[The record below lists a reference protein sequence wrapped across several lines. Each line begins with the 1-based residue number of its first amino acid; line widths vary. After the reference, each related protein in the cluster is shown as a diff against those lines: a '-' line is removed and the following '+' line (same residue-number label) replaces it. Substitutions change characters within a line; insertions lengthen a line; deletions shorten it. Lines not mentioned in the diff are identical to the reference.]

1 MTQVRTILGKVGFTP
16 KGAWDAKKKYDR
28 LDVVSQAGAS
38 FLSLSDENTALLTD
52 ATKWMVIASK
62 GDKGDQGYTVQL
74 KIGTV
79 GSGDQPSVSLID
91 AGVDEQGNPVKEIN
105 FVLKRGKTG
114 YTPIIEVGTVTTVD
128 PKNEATIELIDNGL
142 SEEGVQKYLLNA
154 SIPRGETGL
163 PGKGAGNV
171 YVIGDNLEVGK
182 KYLFVPAASGSTEGT
197 FVEYIPPT
205 IPEHPSFPAR
215 SSGLYKIT
223 VNNQGHVTDVAAV
236 TKADITALGIP
247 GQDTNTVYT
256 HPGFT
261 ARSSGLYKI
270 TVNNQGHV
278 TDVAAVTKA
287 DITALGIPGQDT
299 NTVYTHPGFT
309 ARSSGLYKITVNN
322 QGHVTDVAAVTK
334 ADITALGI
342 PGQDTNTV
350 YTHPGFTTRS
360 SGLYKITVNNQG
372 HVTDVAA
379 VTKADITAL
388 GIPAQDTNTTYTA
401 ATTQKD
407 GLMSKADKQ
416 KVDDS
421 LRLKEYVDVSSLE
434 SLPASPY
441 NLRFVYTNNSPQ
453 AINFANI
460 ASVPEMQEFYLSIL
474 NSSGS
479 DFNQP
484 IPNGSGWQ
492 SEESSVTL
500 PSGRPIGISI
510 KKEHG
515 VMVVRC

>member
-62 GDKGDQGYTVQL
+62 GGKGDQGYTVQL

-79 GSGDQPSVSLID
+79 GSGDQPSVSLTD

-182 KYLFVPAASGSTEGT
+182 KYLFVPAASGSTEGS
-197 FVEYIPPT
+197 FIEYVPPT
-205 IPEHPSFPAR
+205 IPEHPSFSTR

-223 VNNQGHVTDVAAV
+223 VNNQGHVTGVAEV
-236 TKADITALGIP
+236 TKEDITALGIP

-278 TDVAAVTKA
+278 TGVTAVTKE
-287 DITALGIPGQDT
+287 
-299 NTVYTHPGFT
+299 
-309 ARSSGLYKITVNN
+309 
-322 QGHVTDVAAVTK
+322 
-334 ADITALGI
+334 
-342 PGQDTNTV
+342 
-350 YTHPGFTTRS
+350 
-360 SGLYKITVNNQG
+360 
-372 HVTDVAA
+372 
-379 VTKADITAL
+379 DITAL

-407 GLMSKADKQ
+407 GLMSKTDKQ

>member
-62 GDKGDQGYTVQL
+62 GGKGDQGYTVQL

-79 GSGDQPSVSLID
+79 GSGDQPSVSLTD

-182 KYLFVPAASGSTEGT
+182 KYLFVPAASGSTEGS
-197 FVEYIPPT
+197 FIEYVPPT
-205 IPEHPSFPAR
+205 IPEHPSF
-215 SSGLYKIT
+215 S
-223 VNNQGHVTDVAAV
+223 
-236 TKADITALGIP
+236 
-247 GQDTNTVYT
+247 
-256 HPGFT
+256 
-261 ARSSGLYKI
+261 
-270 TVNNQGHV
+270 
-278 TDVAAVTKA
+278 
-287 DITALGIPGQDT
+287 
-299 NTVYTHPGFT
+299 
-309 ARSSGLYKITVNN
+309 
-322 QGHVTDVAAVTK
+322 
-334 ADITALGI
+334 
-342 PGQDTNTV
+342 
-350 YTHPGFTTRS
+350 TRS

-379 VTKADITAL
+379 VTKEDITALGIPGQDTNTVYTHPSFTARSSGLYKITVNNQGHVTGVTAVTKEDITAL

-407 GLMSKADKQ
+407 GLMSKTDKQ

-421 LRLKEYVDVSSLE
+421 LRLKEYVDISSLE

>member
-62 GDKGDQGYTVQL
+62 GGKGDQGYTVQL

-79 GSGDQPSVSLID
+79 GSGDQPSVSLTD

-182 KYLFVPAASGSTEGT
+182 KYLFVPAASGSTEGS
-197 FVEYIPPT
+197 FIEYVPPT
-205 IPEHPSFPAR
+205 IPEHPSFSTRSSGLYKITVNNQGHVTDVAAVTKEDITALGIPAQDTNTVYTHPGFTAR

-236 TKADITALGIP
+236 TKEDITALGIP

-278 TDVAAVTKA
+278 TGVTAVTKE
-287 DITALGIPGQDT
+287 DITALGIPG
-299 NTVYTHPGFT
+299 
-309 ARSSGLYKITVNN
+309 
-322 QGHVTDVAAVTK
+322 
-334 ADITALGI
+334 
-342 PGQDTNTV
+342 
-350 YTHPGFTTRS
+350 
-360 SGLYKITVNNQG
+360 
-372 HVTDVAA
+372 
-379 VTKADITAL
+379 
-388 GIPAQDTNTTYTA
+388 QDTNTTYTA

-407 GLMSKADKQ
+407 GLMSKTDKQ

>member
-38 FLSLSDENTALLTD
+38 FLSLLDENTALLTD

-79 GSGDQPSVSLID
+79 GSGDQPSVSLTD

-128 PKNEATIELIDNGL
+128 PKSEATIELIDNGL

-182 KYLFVPAASGSTEGT
+182 KYLFVPAASGSTEGS
-197 FVEYIPPT
+197 FIEYVPPT

-322 QGHVTDVAAVTK
+322 QGHVTGVAAVTK
-334 ADITALGI
+334 E
-342 PGQDTNTV
+342 
-350 YTHPGFTTRS
+350 
-360 SGLYKITVNNQG
+360 
-372 HVTDVAA
+372 
-379 VTKADITAL
+379 DITAL

-407 GLMSKADKQ
+407 GLMSKTDKQ

-421 LRLKEYVDVSSLE
+421 LRLKEYVDVESLE
-434 SLPASPY
+434 VLPASPY

>member
-62 GDKGDQGYTVQL
+62 GGKGDQGYTVEL

-79 GSGDQPSVSLID
+79 GSGDQPSVSLTD

-182 KYLFVPAASGSTEGT
+182 KYLFVPAASGSTEGS
-197 FVEYIPPT
+197 FIEYVPPT
-205 IPEHPSFPAR
+205 IPEHPSFSTR

-236 TKADITALGIP
+236 TKEDITALGIP

-278 TDVAAVTKA
+278 TGVAEVTKE

-322 QGHVTDVAAVTK
+322 QGHVTGVTAVTK
-334 ADITALGI
+334 E
-342 PGQDTNTV
+342 
-350 YTHPGFTTRS
+350 
-360 SGLYKITVNNQG
+360 
-372 HVTDVAA
+372 
-379 VTKADITAL
+379 DITAL

-407 GLMSKADKQ
+407 GLMSKTDKQ

>member
-79 GSGDQPSVSLID
+79 GSGDQPSVSLTD

-128 PKNEATIELIDNGL
+128 PKSEASIELIDNGL

-182 KYLFVPAASGSTEGT
+182 KYLFVPAASGSTEGS
-197 FVEYIPPT
+197 FIEYVPPT

-287 DITALGIPGQDT
+287 DITALGIP
-299 NTVYTHPGFT
+299 
-309 ARSSGLYKITVNN
+309 
-322 QGHVTDVAAVTK
+322 
-334 ADITALGI
+334 
-342 PGQDTNTV
+342 
-350 YTHPGFTTRS
+350 
-360 SGLYKITVNNQG
+360 
-372 HVTDVAA
+372 
-379 VTKADITAL
+379 
-388 GIPAQDTNTTYTA
+388 AQDTNTTYTA

-407 GLMSKADKQ
+407 GLMSKTDKQ

>member
-62 GDKGDQGYTVQL
+62 GGKGDQGYTVQL

-79 GSGDQPSVSLID
+79 GSGDQPSVSLTD

-182 KYLFVPAASGSTEGT
+182 KYLFVPAASGSTEGS
-197 FVEYIPPT
+197 FIEYVPPT
-205 IPEHPSFPAR
+205 IPEHPSFSTR

-236 TKADITALGIP
+236 TKEDITALGIP

-278 TDVAAVTKA
+278 TGVTAVTKE
-287 DITALGIPGQDT
+287 
-299 NTVYTHPGFT
+299 
-309 ARSSGLYKITVNN
+309 
-322 QGHVTDVAAVTK
+322 
-334 ADITALGI
+334 
-342 PGQDTNTV
+342 
-350 YTHPGFTTRS
+350 
-360 SGLYKITVNNQG
+360 
-372 HVTDVAA
+372 
-379 VTKADITAL
+379 DITAL

-407 GLMSKADKQ
+407 GLMSKTDKQ

>member
-28 LDVVSQAGAS
+28 LDVVSQAGAG

-79 GSGDQPSVSLID
+79 GSGDQPSVSLTD

-182 KYLFVPAASGSTEGT
+182 KYLFVPAASGSTEGS
-197 FVEYIPPT
+197 FIEYVPPT
-205 IPEHPSFPAR
+205 IPEHPSFSTR

-236 TKADITALGIP
+236 TKEDITALGIP

-278 TDVAAVTKA
+278 TDVAAVTKE

-322 QGHVTDVAAVTK
+322 QGHVTGVTAVTK
-334 ADITALGI
+334 E
-342 PGQDTNTV
+342 
-350 YTHPGFTTRS
+350 
-360 SGLYKITVNNQG
+360 
-372 HVTDVAA
+372 
-379 VTKADITAL
+379 DITAL

-407 GLMSKADKQ
+407 GLMSKTDKQ

-421 LRLKEYVDVSSLE
+421 LRLKEYVDVESLE
-434 SLPASPY
+434 VLPASPY

>member
-28 LDVVSQAGAS
+28 LDVVSQAGTG

-79 GSGDQPSVSLID
+79 GSGDQPSVSLTD
-91 AGVDEQGNPVKEIN
+91 AGVDEQGNPVKKIN

-128 PKNEATIELIDNGL
+128 PKNEASIELIDNGL

-182 KYLFVPAASGSTEGT
+182 KYLFVPAASGSTEGS
-197 FVEYIPPT
+197 FIEYVPPT

-236 TKADITALGIP
+236 TKEDITALGIPGQDTDTVYTHPGFTARSSGLYKITVNNQGHVTGVAEVTKEDITALGIP

-278 TDVAAVTKA
+278 TGVAAVTKE
-287 DITALGIPGQDT
+287 
-299 NTVYTHPGFT
+299 
-309 ARSSGLYKITVNN
+309 
-322 QGHVTDVAAVTK
+322 
-334 ADITALGI
+334 
-342 PGQDTNTV
+342 
-350 YTHPGFTTRS
+350 
-360 SGLYKITVNNQG
+360 
-372 HVTDVAA
+372 
-379 VTKADITAL
+379 DITAL

-407 GLMSKADKQ
+407 GLMSKTDKQ

-421 LRLKEYVDVSSLE
+421 LRLKEYVDVESLE
-434 SLPASPY
+434 VLPASPY

-474 NSSGS
+474 NNSGS
-479 DFNQP
+479 DFDQP
-484 IPNGSGWQ
+484 IPNADGWQ

-500 PSGRPIGISI
+500 PNGKRTGVSL

-515 VMVVRC
+515 VIVVRC

>member
-38 FLSLSDENTALLTD
+38 FLSLLDENTALLTD

-79 GSGDQPSVSLID
+79 GSGDQPSVSLTD

-182 KYLFVPAASGSTEGT
+182 KYLFVPAASGSTEGS
-197 FVEYIPPT
+197 FIEYVPPT
-205 IPEHPSFPAR
+205 IPEHPSFSTR

-236 TKADITALGIP
+236 TKEDITALGIP
-247 GQDTNTVYT
+247 GQDTDTVYT

-278 TDVAAVTKA
+278 TGVTAVTKE
-287 DITALGIPGQDT
+287 
-299 NTVYTHPGFT
+299 
-309 ARSSGLYKITVNN
+309 
-322 QGHVTDVAAVTK
+322 
-334 ADITALGI
+334 
-342 PGQDTNTV
+342 
-350 YTHPGFTTRS
+350 
-360 SGLYKITVNNQG
+360 
-372 HVTDVAA
+372 
-379 VTKADITAL
+379 DITAL

-407 GLMSKADKQ
+407 GLMSKTDKQ

-421 LRLKEYVDVSSLE
+421 LRLKEYADVSSLE

>member
-79 GSGDQPSVSLID
+79 GSGDQPSVSLTD

-128 PKNEATIELIDNGL
+128 PKNEATIELIGNGL
-142 SEEGVQKYLLNA
+142 SEEGVQKYRLKA

-197 FVEYIPPT
+197 FVEYVPPT
-205 IPEHPSFPAR
+205 IPEHPSFSTHSSGLYKITVNNQGHVTDVAAVTKEDITALGIPGQDTDTVYTHPGFTAR

-236 TKADITALGIP
+236 TKEDITALGIP

-278 TDVAAVTKA
+278 TGVAAVTKE
-287 DITALGIPGQDT
+287 
-299 NTVYTHPGFT
+299 
-309 ARSSGLYKITVNN
+309 
-322 QGHVTDVAAVTK
+322 
-334 ADITALGI
+334 
-342 PGQDTNTV
+342 
-350 YTHPGFTTRS
+350 
-360 SGLYKITVNNQG
+360 
-372 HVTDVAA
+372 
-379 VTKADITAL
+379 DITAL

-407 GLMSKADKQ
+407 GLMSKTDKQ

-421 LRLKEYVDVSSLE
+421 LRLKEYVDVESLE
-434 SLPASPY
+434 VLPASPY

-479 DFNQP
+479 DFDQP
-484 IPNGSGWQ
+484 IPNADGWQ

-500 PSGRPIGISI
+500 PNGKRTGVSL

-515 VMVVRC
+515 KIVVRC

>member
-79 GSGDQPSVSLID
+79 GSGDQPSVSLTD

-128 PKNEATIELIDNGL
+128 PKSEASIELIDNGL

-182 KYLFVPAASGSTEGT
+182 KYLFVPAASGSTEGS
-197 FVEYIPPT
+197 FIEYVPPT

-322 QGHVTDVAAVTK
+322 QGHVT
-334 ADITALGI
+334 G
-342 PGQDTNTV
+342 
-350 YTHPGFTTRS
+350 
-360 SGLYKITVNNQG
+360 
-372 HVTDVAA
+372 VAA

-407 GLMSKADKQ
+407 GLMSKTDKQ

-479 DFNQP
+479 DFDQP

>member
-79 GSGDQPSVSLID
+79 GSGDQSSVSLTD
-91 AGVDEQGNPVKEIN
+91 AGVDERGNPVKEIN

-182 KYLFVPAASGSTEGT
+182 KYLFVPAASGSTEGS
-197 FVEYIPPT
+197 FIEYVPPT
-205 IPEHPSFPAR
+205 IPEHPSFSTR

-322 QGHVTDVAAVTK
+322 QGHVTGVAAVTK
-334 ADITALGI
+334 EDITALGI
-342 PGQDTNTV
+342 PG
-350 YTHPGFTTRS
+350 
-360 SGLYKITVNNQG
+360 
-372 HVTDVAA
+372 
-379 VTKADITAL
+379 
-388 GIPAQDTNTTYTA
+388 QDTNTTYTA

-407 GLMSKADKQ
+407 GLMSKTDKQ

>member
-79 GSGDQPSVSLID
+79 GSGDQPSVSLTD

-142 SEEGVQKYLLNA
+142 SKEGVQKYLLNA

-182 KYLFVPAASGSTEGT
+182 KYLFVPAVSGSTEGT

-299 NTVYTHPGFT
+299 NTIYTHPGFT

-322 QGHVTDVAAVTK
+322 QGHVT
-334 ADITALGI
+334 G
-342 PGQDTNTV
+342 
-350 YTHPGFTTRS
+350 
-360 SGLYKITVNNQG
+360 
-372 HVTDVAA
+372 VAA

-407 GLMSKADKQ
+407 GLMSKTDKQ

-453 AINFANI
+453 AINFVNI

>member
-79 GSGDQPSVSLID
+79 GSGDQPSVSLTD

-128 PKNEATIELIDNGL
+128 PKSEASIELIDNSL

-182 KYLFVPAASGSTEGT
+182 KYLFVPAASGSTEGS
-197 FVEYIPPT
+197 FIEYVPPT

-309 ARSSGLYKITVNN
+309 ACSSGLYKITVNN
-322 QGHVTDVAAVTK
+322 QGHVT
-334 ADITALGI
+334 G
-342 PGQDTNTV
+342 
-350 YTHPGFTTRS
+350 
-360 SGLYKITVNNQG
+360 
-372 HVTDVAA
+372 VAA

>member
-79 GSGDQPSVSLID
+79 GSGDQSSVSLTD

-182 KYLFVPAASGSTEGT
+182 KYLFVPAASGSTEGA
-197 FVEYIPPT
+197 FIEYVPPT

-322 QGHVTDVAAVTK
+322 QGHVT
-334 ADITALGI
+334 G
-342 PGQDTNTV
+342 
-350 YTHPGFTTRS
+350 
-360 SGLYKITVNNQG
+360 
-372 HVTDVAA
+372 VAA

-407 GLMSKADKQ
+407 GLMSKTDKQ

>member
-62 GDKGDQGYTVQL
+62 GGKGDQGYTVQL

-79 GSGDQPSVSLID
+79 GSGDQPSVSLTD

-182 KYLFVPAASGSTEGT
+182 KYLFVPAASGSTEGS
-197 FVEYIPPT
+197 FIEYVPPT
-205 IPEHPSFPAR
+205 IPEHPSFSTR

-236 TKADITALGIP
+236 TKEDITALGIP

-278 TDVAAVTKA
+278 TGVAEVTKE

-322 QGHVTDVAAVTK
+322 QGHVTGVAEVTK
-334 ADITALGI
+334 E
-342 PGQDTNTV
+342 
-350 YTHPGFTTRS
+350 
-360 SGLYKITVNNQG
+360 
-372 HVTDVAA
+372 
-379 VTKADITAL
+379 DITAL

-407 GLMSKADKQ
+407 GLMSKTDKQ

-421 LRLKEYVDVSSLE
+421 LRLKEYVDVESLE
-434 SLPASPY
+434 VLPASPY

-500 PSGRPIGISI
+500 PNGKRTGVSL

-515 VMVVRC
+515 VIVVRC

>member
-79 GSGDQPSVSLID
+79 GSGDQSSVSLTD
-91 AGVDEQGNPVKEIN
+91 AGVDERGNPVKEIN

-182 KYLFVPAASGSTEGT
+182 KYLFVPAASGSTEGA
-197 FVEYIPPT
+197 FIEYVPPT

-287 DITALGIPGQDT
+287 DITALGIP
-299 NTVYTHPGFT
+299 
-309 ARSSGLYKITVNN
+309 
-322 QGHVTDVAAVTK
+322 
-334 ADITALGI
+334 
-342 PGQDTNTV
+342 
-350 YTHPGFTTRS
+350 
-360 SGLYKITVNNQG
+360 
-372 HVTDVAA
+372 
-379 VTKADITAL
+379 
-388 GIPAQDTNTTYTA
+388 AQDTNTTYTA

-407 GLMSKADKQ
+407 GLMSKTDKQ

>member
-52 ATKWMVIASK
+52 ATQWMVIANK

-79 GSGDQPSVSLID
+79 GSGDQPSVSLTD

-182 KYLFVPAASGSTEGT
+182 KYLFVPAASGSTEGA
-197 FVEYIPPT
+197 FIEYVPPT
-205 IPEHPSFPAR
+205 IPEHPSFSTR

-223 VNNQGHVTDVAAV
+223 VNNQGHVTDVAEV
-236 TKADITALGIP
+236 TKEDITALGIP
-247 GQDTNTVYT
+247 GQDTDTVYI

-278 TDVAAVTKA
+278 TDVTEVTKE

-299 NTVYTHPGFT
+299 DTVYIHPGFT

-322 QGHVTDVAAVTK
+322 QGHVTGVAEVTK
-334 ADITALGI
+334 E
-342 PGQDTNTV
+342 
-350 YTHPGFTTRS
+350 
-360 SGLYKITVNNQG
+360 
-372 HVTDVAA
+372 
-379 VTKADITAL
+379 DITAL

-407 GLMSKADKQ
+407 GLMSKTDKQ

-421 LRLKEYVDVSSLE
+421 LRLKEYVDVESLE
-434 SLPASPY
+434 ALPASPY

-479 DFNQP
+479 DFDQP

-500 PSGRPIGISI
+500 PNGKRTGVSL

-515 VMVVRC
+515 VIVVRC

>member
-79 GSGDQPSVSLID
+79 GSGDQPSVSLTD

-182 KYLFVPAASGSTEGT
+182 KYLFVPAASGSTEGS
-197 FVEYIPPT
+197 FIEYVPPT
-205 IPEHPSFPAR
+205 IPEHPSFSTR

-236 TKADITALGIP
+236 TKEDITALGIP
-247 GQDTNTVYT
+247 GQDTDTVYT

-278 TDVAAVTKA
+278 TGVAEVTKE
-287 DITALGIPGQDT
+287 
-299 NTVYTHPGFT
+299 
-309 ARSSGLYKITVNN
+309 
-322 QGHVTDVAAVTK
+322 
-334 ADITALGI
+334 
-342 PGQDTNTV
+342 
-350 YTHPGFTTRS
+350 
-360 SGLYKITVNNQG
+360 
-372 HVTDVAA
+372 
-379 VTKADITAL
+379 DITAL

-407 GLMSKADKQ
+407 GLMSKTDKQ

-479 DFNQP
+479 DFDQP

>member
-79 GSGDQPSVSLID
+79 GSGDQPSVSLTD

-128 PKNEATIELIDNGL
+128 PKSEASIELIDNGL

-182 KYLFVPAASGSTEGT
+182 KYLFVPAASGSTEGS
-197 FVEYIPPT
+197 FIEYVPPT

-322 QGHVTDVAAVTK
+322 QGHVT
-334 ADITALGI
+334 G
-342 PGQDTNTV
+342 
-350 YTHPGFTTRS
+350 
-360 SGLYKITVNNQG
+360 
-372 HVTDVAA
+372 VAA

-407 GLMSKADKQ
+407 GLMSKTDKQ

>member
-38 FLSLSDENTALLTD
+38 FLSLLDENTALLTD

-79 GSGDQPSVSLID
+79 GSGDQPSVSLTD

-182 KYLFVPAASGSTEGT
+182 KYLFVPAASGSTEGS
-197 FVEYIPPT
+197 FIEYVPPT
-205 IPEHPSFPAR
+205 IPEHPSFSTR

-236 TKADITALGIP
+236 TKEDITALGIP
-247 GQDTNTVYT
+247 GQDTDTVYT

-278 TDVAAVTKA
+278 TDVTEVTKE
-287 DITALGIPGQDT
+287 
-299 NTVYTHPGFT
+299 
-309 ARSSGLYKITVNN
+309 
-322 QGHVTDVAAVTK
+322 
-334 ADITALGI
+334 
-342 PGQDTNTV
+342 
-350 YTHPGFTTRS
+350 
-360 SGLYKITVNNQG
+360 
-372 HVTDVAA
+372 
-379 VTKADITAL
+379 DITAL

-407 GLMSKADKQ
+407 GLMSKTDKQ

-421 LRLKEYVDVSSLE
+421 LRLKEYADVSSLE

>member
-62 GDKGDQGYTVQL
+62 GGKGDQGYTVQL

-79 GSGDQPSVSLID
+79 GSGDQPSVSLTD

-182 KYLFVPAASGSTEGT
+182 KYLFVPAASGSTEGS
-197 FVEYIPPT
+197 FIEYVPPT
-205 IPEHPSFPAR
+205 IPEHPSFSTRSSGLYKITVNNQGHVTDVAAVTKEDITALGIPGQDTDTVYTHPCFSAR

-236 TKADITALGIP
+236 TKEDITALGIP

-278 TDVAAVTKA
+278 TGVTAVTKE
-287 DITALGIPGQDT
+287 
-299 NTVYTHPGFT
+299 
-309 ARSSGLYKITVNN
+309 
-322 QGHVTDVAAVTK
+322 
-334 ADITALGI
+334 
-342 PGQDTNTV
+342 
-350 YTHPGFTTRS
+350 
-360 SGLYKITVNNQG
+360 
-372 HVTDVAA
+372 
-379 VTKADITAL
+379 DITAL

-407 GLMSKADKQ
+407 GLMSKTDKQ

-421 LRLKEYVDVSSLE
+421 LRLKEYVDVESLE
-434 SLPASPY
+434 VLPASPY

-500 PSGRPIGISI
+500 PNGKRTGVSL

-515 VMVVRC
+515 VIVVRC

>member
-52 ATKWMVIASK
+52 ATQWMVIANK

-79 GSGDQPSVSLID
+79 GSGDQPSVSLTD

-182 KYLFVPAASGSTEGT
+182 KYLFVPAASGSTEGA
-197 FVEYIPPT
+197 FIEYVPPT
-205 IPEHPSFPAR
+205 IPEHPSFSTR

-223 VNNQGHVTDVAAV
+223 VNNQGHVTDVAEV
-236 TKADITALGIP
+236 TKEDITALGIP
-247 GQDTNTVYT
+247 GQDTDTVYI

-278 TDVAAVTKA
+278 TDVTEVTKE
-287 DITALGIPGQDT
+287 
-299 NTVYTHPGFT
+299 
-309 ARSSGLYKITVNN
+309 
-322 QGHVTDVAAVTK
+322 
-334 ADITALGI
+334 
-342 PGQDTNTV
+342 
-350 YTHPGFTTRS
+350 
-360 SGLYKITVNNQG
+360 
-372 HVTDVAA
+372 
-379 VTKADITAL
+379 DITAL

-407 GLMSKADKQ
+407 GLMSKTDKQ

-421 LRLKEYVDVSSLE
+421 LRLKEYVDVESLE
-434 SLPASPY
+434 ALPASPY

-479 DFNQP
+479 DFDQP

-500 PSGRPIGISI
+500 PNGKRTGVSL

-515 VMVVRC
+515 VIVVRC

>member
-79 GSGDQPSVSLID
+79 GSGDQSSVSLTD
-91 AGVDEQGNPVKEIN
+91 AGVDERGNPVKEIN

-114 YTPIIEVGTVTTVD
+114 YTPIIEVGTVSTVD

-182 KYLFVPAASGSTEGT
+182 KYLFVPAASGSTEGA
-197 FVEYIPPT
+197 FIEYVPPT

-322 QGHVTDVAAVTK
+322 QGHVT
-334 ADITALGI
+334 G
-342 PGQDTNTV
+342 
-350 YTHPGFTTRS
+350 
-360 SGLYKITVNNQG
+360 
-372 HVTDVAA
+372 VAA

-407 GLMSKADKQ
+407 GLMSKTDKQ

>member
-1 MTQVRTILGKVGFTP
+1 MIMTQVRTILGKVGFTP

-79 GSGDQPSVSLID
+79 GSGDQPSVSLTD

-182 KYLFVPAASGSTEGT
+182 KYLFVPAASGSTEGS
-197 FVEYIPPT
+197 FIEYVPPT
-205 IPEHPSFPAR
+205 IPEHPSFSTR

-236 TKADITALGIP
+236 TKEDITALGIP
-247 GQDTNTVYT
+247 GQDTDTVYT

-278 TDVAAVTKA
+278 TGVAEVTKE
-287 DITALGIPGQDT
+287 DITALGIPG
-299 NTVYTHPGFT
+299 
-309 ARSSGLYKITVNN
+309 
-322 QGHVTDVAAVTK
+322 
-334 ADITALGI
+334 
-342 PGQDTNTV
+342 
-350 YTHPGFTTRS
+350 
-360 SGLYKITVNNQG
+360 
-372 HVTDVAA
+372 
-379 VTKADITAL
+379 
-388 GIPAQDTNTTYTA
+388 QDTNTTYTA

-407 GLMSKADKQ
+407 GLMSKTDKQ

>member
-79 GSGDQPSVSLID
+79 GSGDQPSVSLTD

-128 PKNEATIELIDNGL
+128 PKNEASIELIDNGL

-182 KYLFVPAASGSTEGT
+182 KYLFVPAASGSTEGS
-197 FVEYIPPT
+197 FIEYVPPT
-205 IPEHPSFPAR
+205 IPEHPSFSTR

-236 TKADITALGIP
+236 TKEDITALGIP
-247 GQDTNTVYT
+247 GQDTDTVYT

-278 TDVAAVTKA
+278 TDVTEVTKE
-287 DITALGIPGQDT
+287 DITALGIPAQDT
-299 NTVYTHPGFT
+299 DTVYTHPGFT

-322 QGHVTDVAAVTK
+322 QGHVTGVTAVTK
-334 ADITALGI
+334 E
-342 PGQDTNTV
+342 
-350 YTHPGFTTRS
+350 
-360 SGLYKITVNNQG
+360 
-372 HVTDVAA
+372 
-379 VTKADITAL
+379 DITAL

-407 GLMSKADKQ
+407 GLMSKTDKQ

-421 LRLKEYVDVSSLE
+421 LRLKEYVDVESLE
-434 SLPASPY
+434 ILPASPY

-479 DFNQP
+479 DFDQP
-484 IPNGSGWQ
+484 IPNADGWQ

-500 PSGRPIGISI
+500 PNGKRTGVSL

-515 VMVVRC
+515 VIVVRC

>member
-79 GSGDQPSVSLID
+79 GSGDQSSVSLTD

-182 KYLFVPAASGSTEGT
+182 KYLFVPAASGSTEGA
-197 FVEYIPPT
+197 FIEYVPPT
-205 IPEHPSFPAR
+205 IPEHPSFPARSSGLYKITVNNQGHVTDVAAVTKADITALGIPGQDTNTVYTHPGFPAR

-278 TDVAAVTKA
+278 T
-287 DITALGIPGQDT
+287 G
-299 NTVYTHPGFT
+299 
-309 ARSSGLYKITVNN
+309 
-322 QGHVTDVAAVTK
+322 
-334 ADITALGI
+334 
-342 PGQDTNTV
+342 
-350 YTHPGFTTRS
+350 
-360 SGLYKITVNNQG
+360 
-372 HVTDVAA
+372 VAA

-407 GLMSKADKQ
+407 GLMSKTDKQ

>member
-79 GSGDQPSVSLID
+79 GSGDQPSVSLTD

-128 PKNEATIELIDNGL
+128 PKSEASIELIDNGL

-182 KYLFVPAASGSTEGT
+182 KYLFVPAASGSTEGS
-197 FVEYIPPT
+197 FIEYVPPT

-247 GQDTNTVYT
+247 GHDTNTVYT

-299 NTVYTHPGFT
+299 NTVSTHPGFT

-322 QGHVTDVAAVTK
+322 QGHVT
-334 ADITALGI
+334 G
-342 PGQDTNTV
+342 
-350 YTHPGFTTRS
+350 
-360 SGLYKITVNNQG
+360 
-372 HVTDVAA
+372 VAA

>member
-62 GDKGDQGYTVQL
+62 GGKGDQGYTVQL

-79 GSGDQPSVSLID
+79 GSGDQPSVSLTD

-182 KYLFVPAASGSTEGT
+182 KYLFVPAASGSTEGS
-197 FVEYIPPT
+197 FIEYVPPT
-205 IPEHPSFPAR
+205 IPEHPSFSTR

-236 TKADITALGIP
+236 TKEDITALGIP

-278 TDVAAVTKA
+278 TDVAAVTKE
-287 DITALGIPGQDT
+287 
-299 NTVYTHPGFT
+299 
-309 ARSSGLYKITVNN
+309 
-322 QGHVTDVAAVTK
+322 
-334 ADITALGI
+334 
-342 PGQDTNTV
+342 
-350 YTHPGFTTRS
+350 
-360 SGLYKITVNNQG
+360 
-372 HVTDVAA
+372 
-379 VTKADITAL
+379 DITAL

-407 GLMSKADKQ
+407 GLMSKTDKQ

>member
-62 GDKGDQGYTVQL
+62 GGKGDQGYTVQL

-79 GSGDQPSVSLID
+79 GSGDQPSVSLTD

-182 KYLFVPAASGSTEGT
+182 KYLFVPAASGSTEGS
-197 FVEYIPPT
+197 FIEYVPPT
-205 IPEHPSFPAR
+205 IPEHPSF
-215 SSGLYKIT
+215 S
-223 VNNQGHVTDVAAV
+223 
-236 TKADITALGIP
+236 
-247 GQDTNTVYT
+247 
-256 HPGFT
+256 
-261 ARSSGLYKI
+261 
-270 TVNNQGHV
+270 
-278 TDVAAVTKA
+278 
-287 DITALGIPGQDT
+287 
-299 NTVYTHPGFT
+299 
-309 ARSSGLYKITVNN
+309 
-322 QGHVTDVAAVTK
+322 
-334 ADITALGI
+334 
-342 PGQDTNTV
+342 
-350 YTHPGFTTRS
+350 TRS

-372 HVTDVAA
+372 HVTGVTA
-379 VTKADITAL
+379 VTKEDITAL

-407 GLMSKADKQ
+407 GLMSKTDKQ

-421 LRLKEYVDVSSLE
+421 LRLKEYVDVESLE
-434 SLPASPY
+434 VLPASPY

-500 PSGRPIGISI
+500 PNGKRTGVSL

-515 VMVVRC
+515 VIVVRC

>member
-79 GSGDQPSVSLID
+79 GSGDQPSVSLTD

-278 TDVAAVTKA
+278 T
-287 DITALGIPGQDT
+287 G
-299 NTVYTHPGFT
+299 
-309 ARSSGLYKITVNN
+309 
-322 QGHVTDVAAVTK
+322 
-334 ADITALGI
+334 
-342 PGQDTNTV
+342 
-350 YTHPGFTTRS
+350 
-360 SGLYKITVNNQG
+360 
-372 HVTDVAA
+372 VAA

>member
-62 GDKGDQGYTVQL
+62 GGKGDQGYTVQL

-79 GSGDQPSVSLID
+79 GSGDQPSVSLTD

-182 KYLFVPAASGSTEGT
+182 KYLFVPAASGSTEGS
-197 FVEYIPPT
+197 FIEYVPPT
-205 IPEHPSFPAR
+205 IPEHPSF
-215 SSGLYKIT
+215 S
-223 VNNQGHVTDVAAV
+223 
-236 TKADITALGIP
+236 
-247 GQDTNTVYT
+247 
-256 HPGFT
+256 
-261 ARSSGLYKI
+261 
-270 TVNNQGHV
+270 
-278 TDVAAVTKA
+278 
-287 DITALGIPGQDT
+287 
-299 NTVYTHPGFT
+299 
-309 ARSSGLYKITVNN
+309 
-322 QGHVTDVAAVTK
+322 
-334 ADITALGI
+334 
-342 PGQDTNTV
+342 
-350 YTHPGFTTRS
+350 TRS

-379 VTKADITAL
+379 VTKEDITAL

-407 GLMSKADKQ
+407 GLMSKTDKQ

-421 LRLKEYVDVSSLE
+421 LRLKEYVDISSLE

>member
-1 MTQVRTILGKVGFTP
+1 MIMTQVRTILGKVGFTP

-52 ATKWMVIASK
+52 ATQWMVIANK

-79 GSGDQPSVSLID
+79 GSGDQPSVSLTD

-182 KYLFVPAASGSTEGT
+182 KYLFVPAASGSTEGA
-197 FVEYIPPT
+197 FIEYVPPT
-205 IPEHPSFPAR
+205 IPEHPSFSTR

-223 VNNQGHVTDVAAV
+223 VNNQGHVTDVAEV
-236 TKADITALGIP
+236 TKEDITALGIP
-247 GQDTNTVYT
+247 GQDTDTVYI

-278 TDVAAVTKA
+278 TGVAEVTKE
-287 DITALGIPGQDT
+287 
-299 NTVYTHPGFT
+299 
-309 ARSSGLYKITVNN
+309 
-322 QGHVTDVAAVTK
+322 
-334 ADITALGI
+334 
-342 PGQDTNTV
+342 
-350 YTHPGFTTRS
+350 
-360 SGLYKITVNNQG
+360 
-372 HVTDVAA
+372 
-379 VTKADITAL
+379 DITAL

-407 GLMSKADKQ
+407 GLMSKTDKQ

-421 LRLKEYVDVSSLE
+421 LRLKEYVDVESLE
-434 SLPASPY
+434 ALPASPY

-479 DFNQP
+479 DFDQP

-500 PSGRPIGISI
+500 PNGKRTGVSL

-515 VMVVRC
+515 VIVVRC

>member
-79 GSGDQPSVSLID
+79 GSGDQPSVSLTD

-128 PKNEATIELIDNGL
+128 PKNEASIELIDNGL

-182 KYLFVPAASGSTEGT
+182 KYLFVPAASGSTEGS
-197 FVEYIPPT
+197 FIEYVPPT
-205 IPEHPSFPAR
+205 IPEHPSF
-215 SSGLYKIT
+215 S
-223 VNNQGHVTDVAAV
+223 
-236 TKADITALGIP
+236 
-247 GQDTNTVYT
+247 
-256 HPGFT
+256 
-261 ARSSGLYKI
+261 
-270 TVNNQGHV
+270 
-278 TDVAAVTKA
+278 
-287 DITALGIPGQDT
+287 
-299 NTVYTHPGFT
+299 
-309 ARSSGLYKITVNN
+309 
-322 QGHVTDVAAVTK
+322 
-334 ADITALGI
+334 
-342 PGQDTNTV
+342 
-350 YTHPGFTTRS
+350 TRS

-372 HVTDVAA
+372 HVTGVAE
-379 VTKADITAL
+379 VTKEDITAL

-407 GLMSKADKQ
+407 GLMSKTDKQ

-421 LRLKEYVDVSSLE
+421 LRLKEYVDVESLE
-434 SLPASPY
+434 VLPASPY

-479 DFNQP
+479 DFDQP
-484 IPNGSGWQ
+484 IPNADGWQ

-500 PSGRPIGISI
+500 PNGKRTGVSL

-515 VMVVRC
+515 VIVVRC

>member
-28 LDVVSQAGAS
+28 LDVVSQAGAG

-79 GSGDQPSVSLID
+79 GSGDQPSVSLTD

-182 KYLFVPAASGSTEGT
+182 KYLFVPAASGSTEGS
-197 FVEYIPPT
+197 FIEYVPPT
-205 IPEHPSFPAR
+205 IPEHPSFSTRSSGLYKITVNNQGHVTDVAAVTKEDITALGIPGQDTDTVYTHPGFTAR

-236 TKADITALGIP
+236 TKEDITALGIP

-278 TDVAAVTKA
+278 TGVTAVTKE
-287 DITALGIPGQDT
+287 
-299 NTVYTHPGFT
+299 
-309 ARSSGLYKITVNN
+309 
-322 QGHVTDVAAVTK
+322 
-334 ADITALGI
+334 
-342 PGQDTNTV
+342 
-350 YTHPGFTTRS
+350 
-360 SGLYKITVNNQG
+360 
-372 HVTDVAA
+372 
-379 VTKADITAL
+379 DITAL

-407 GLMSKADKQ
+407 GLMSKTDKQ

-421 LRLKEYVDVSSLE
+421 LRLKEYVDVESLE
-434 SLPASPY
+434 VLPASPY

>member
-79 GSGDQPSVSLID
+79 GSGDQSSVSLTD
-91 AGVDEQGNPVKEIN
+91 AGVDERGNPVKEIN

-182 KYLFVPAASGSTEGT
+182 KYLFVPAASGSTEGA
-197 FVEYIPPT
+197 FIEYVPPT

-322 QGHVTDVAAVTK
+322 QGHVT
-334 ADITALGI
+334 G
-342 PGQDTNTV
+342 
-350 YTHPGFTTRS
+350 
-360 SGLYKITVNNQG
+360 
-372 HVTDVAA
+372 VAA

-407 GLMSKADKQ
+407 GLMSKTDKQ

>member
-38 FLSLSDENTALLTD
+38 FLSLLDENTALLTD

-79 GSGDQPSVSLID
+79 GSGDQPSVSLTD

-128 PKNEATIELIDNGL
+128 PKNEASIELIDNGL

-182 KYLFVPAASGSTEGT
+182 KYLFVPAASGSTEGS
-197 FVEYIPPT
+197 FIEYVPPT
-205 IPEHPSFPAR
+205 IPEHPSFSTR

-236 TKADITALGIP
+236 TKEDITALGIP
-247 GQDTNTVYT
+247 GQDTDTVYT

-278 TDVAAVTKA
+278 TGVTAVTKE
-287 DITALGIPGQDT
+287 
-299 NTVYTHPGFT
+299 
-309 ARSSGLYKITVNN
+309 
-322 QGHVTDVAAVTK
+322 
-334 ADITALGI
+334 
-342 PGQDTNTV
+342 
-350 YTHPGFTTRS
+350 
-360 SGLYKITVNNQG
+360 
-372 HVTDVAA
+372 
-379 VTKADITAL
+379 DITAL

-407 GLMSKADKQ
+407 GLMSKTDKQ

-421 LRLKEYVDVSSLE
+421 LRLKEYVDVESLE
-434 SLPASPY
+434 ILPASPY

-479 DFNQP
+479 DFDQP
-484 IPNGSGWQ
+484 IPNADGWQ

-500 PSGRPIGISI
+500 PNGKRTGVSL

-515 VMVVRC
+515 VIVVRC

>member
-79 GSGDQPSVSLID
+79 GSGDQPSVSLTD

-197 FVEYIPPT
+197 FVEYVPPT
-205 IPEHPSFPAR
+205 IPEHPSFSTH

-236 TKADITALGIP
+236 TKEDITALGIP

-278 TDVAAVTKA
+278 TGVAEVTKE

-299 NTVYTHPGFT
+299 DTVYTHPGFT

-322 QGHVTDVAAVTK
+322 QGHVTGVAAVTK
-334 ADITALGI
+334 E
-342 PGQDTNTV
+342 
-350 YTHPGFTTRS
+350 
-360 SGLYKITVNNQG
+360 
-372 HVTDVAA
+372 
-379 VTKADITAL
+379 DITAL

-407 GLMSKADKQ
+407 GLMSKTDKQ

-421 LRLKEYVDVSSLE
+421 LRLKEYVDVESLE
-434 SLPASPY
+434 VLPASPY

-479 DFNQP
+479 DFDQP
-484 IPNGSGWQ
+484 IPNADGWQ

-500 PSGRPIGISI
+500 PNGKRTGVSL

-515 VMVVRC
+515 KIVVRC